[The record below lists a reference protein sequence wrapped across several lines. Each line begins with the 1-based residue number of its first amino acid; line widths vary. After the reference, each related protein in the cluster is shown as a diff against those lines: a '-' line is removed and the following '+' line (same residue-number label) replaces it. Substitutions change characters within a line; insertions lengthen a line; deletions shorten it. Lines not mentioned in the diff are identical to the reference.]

1 MKTTRTAPLGTGA
14 FEAAARELPREL
26 IRHANAPSTRRAKR
40 HAHSAR
46 KGKNLPVEAWF
57 GTVFPYLPKNCPP
70 PPPMRARARAKNQV
84 CAYAIRSIERV
95 RVSTRV
101 RSQSRTHIAGAC
113 FGFRI

>member
-1 MKTTRTAPLGTGA
+1 MFRTKIFTYFGRIFTYFGRVFRC
-14 FEAAARELPREL
+14 FE
-26 IRHANAPSTRRAKR
+26 
-40 HAHSAR
+40 
-46 KGKNLPVEAWF
+46 
-57 GTVFPYLPKNCPP
+57 TVFPYLPKICPP

-113 FGFRI
+113 LGFRV